1 MAKQDGMKNEGS
13 VRAPAMSFIVRVW
26 RDDDGAPSLRGEV
39 ENIGTG
45 EKRLFLDHWSLLN
58 VLDSWRQDIE
68 LVG

>member
-1 MAKQDGMKNEGS
+1 MQNDRN

-26 RDDDGAPSLRGEV
+26 KDGADAPTMRGEV

-58 VLDSWRQDIE
+58 LLDSWRQDIE